1 MYYKIITPKSFFR
14 DICPYGI
21 DVLHIPTGTEVI
33 SPFDTPD
40 DESEQPEDRI
50 DLGPAYIHFAD
61 GAFNT
66 MMWYTWF
73 FQKRHVQNNQIYTIQ
88 PSGLSIVQGICQD
101 YAKLP
106 QYGSNSIIILEKQ
119 NINNMY
125 DMALAEYHDN
135 KHEIA
140 ETYSHLKMQPI
151 IKAWQKHTAKC
162 EFKTR

>member
-21 DVLHIPTGTEVI
+21 DVLHIPSGTEVI

-61 GAFNT
+61 GAFNA

-73 FQKRHVQNNQIYTIQ
+73 FQKRHMQNN
-88 PSGLSIVQGICQD
+88 PLW
-101 YAKLP
+101 P
-106 QYGSNSIIILEKQ
+106 RFSIIA
-119 NINNMY
+119 
-125 DMALAEYHDN
+125 D
-135 KHEIA
+135 
-140 ETYSHLKMQPI
+140 
-151 IKAWQKHTAKC
+151 W
-162 EFKTR
+162 